1 MLVGMADDEM
11 RAADADRQ
19 AVADRLRLALDEGRL
34 DLHEYDER
42 LQRTYAAKTY
52 GELDVLLA
60 DLPMTVPLQ
69 RAQVV
74 PAAAASP
81 TAHQAARPPRSDAT
95 TRWLLD
101 VWLSW
106 FTVVGIVVAVW
117 VLTGNGGSF
126 WPAWVAVP
134 WGIILLGHTVSGFKN
149 GEPQRW
155 ADKQDRKARMRAGA
169 RRVEPDSGGPQP
181 AA

>member
-1 MLVGMADDEM
+1 MLVVMAGDEM

-19 AVADRLRLALDEGRL
+19 AVADRLRAALDEGRL

-52 GELDVLLA
+52 GDLDVLLT
-60 DLPMTVPLQ
+60 DLPTTVPLQ
-69 RAQVV
+69 RAQLV
-74 PAAAASP
+74 PAAAAGP
-81 TAHQAARPPRSDAT
+81 TAHHVDPPPRSDAT

-106 FTVVGIVVAVW
+106 FMVVGIVVAVW
-117 VLTGNGGSF
+117 ALTGNGGSF

-134 WGIILLGHTVSGFKN
+134 WGIILLGHTVSGLKK

-155 ADKQDRKARMRAGA
+155 ADKQDRKARRRAE
-169 RRVEPDSGGPQP
+169 RKQDNPGPVD
-181 AA
+181 